1 MYAEAVY
8 ELGKAQMDLK
18 NNNDAIRTFTR
29 LKNTVPDKICSA
41 KALIG
46 MGMVYRNMSQYE
58 KSLECYKQVVSD
70 LPQSEYAE
78 ESMLAIESIY
88 RKMKRP
94 DKFLEYVEANS
105 LNAAKSDAEKEKMYF
120 NTAEQMYLAG
130 NYVEAISSLVKFMQS
145 YPQSADMLKA
155 EFYLAECYR
164 SSGDKEKA
172 CDHYAKSMAAG
183 SAGSFAEMSM
193 LRYAQLSYELE
204 RYRDAYKGYSSLL
217 ATTKIDGN
225 REEAREG
232 MMRSAYRSK
241 DYDAA
246 ISASD
251 AVAANSAAGSALR
264 REAEYVKAK
273 SCLAMSRRDEAMKL
287 FASLG
292 ANPSTPEGA
301 EGRYM
306 TIQNLYDTG
315 DFDKVEAE
323 VYSFSQTAGS
333 QSYWLAKAYLVLGD
347 SFVERGRYDQAKAT
361 FESIRDGYEPAGGF
375 DDVEDNVNKRLSR
388 LSDLINK

>member
-1 MYAEAVY
+1 
-8 ELGKAQMDLK
+8 
-18 NNNDAIRTFTR
+18 
-29 LKNTVPDKICSA
+29 
-41 KALIG
+41 
-46 MGMVYRNMSQYE
+46 
-58 KSLECYKQVVSD
+58 
-70 LPQSEYAE
+70 
-78 ESMLAIESIY
+78 MLAIESIY

-130 NYVEAISSLVKFMQS
+130 NYVEAISSLGKFMQS

-172 CDHYAKSMAAG
+172 CDHYAKSMDAG

-241 DYDAA
+241 DYDSA

-323 VYSFSQTAGS
+323 VYGFSQTAGS

-375 DDVEDNVNKRLSR
+375 DVVVDNVNKRLSR